1 MAHLFAMEGIVDIKL
16 KIDSCSI
23 NQKDNLAKNGASMR
37 DDRNDCPTYVPRI
50 LGMCHMGYCRHCK
63 GPRNSKAAPY
73 FFGGSAVK
81 VWEYLL

>member
-1 MAHLFAMEGIVDIKL
+1 
-16 KIDSCSI
+16 
-23 NQKDNLAKNGASMR
+23 MR

-63 GPRNSKAAPY
+63 GLGNSKVAPY
-73 FFGGSAVK
+73 FLGVSAVK